1 MIDNKANHKQAF
13 GLDPSV
19 GHFELVKKY
28 LKVLSTQ
35 LTCPLIIVGLKQPQ
49 SFYIDTTIEKNGK
62 NKLGVVVK
70 R

>member
-28 LKVLSTQ
+28 LKVLS
-35 LTCPLIIVGLKQPQ
+35 
-49 SFYIDTTIEKNGK
+49 SFVYFSNYSRIKTASKFLYRHNY
-62 NKLGVVVK
+62 
-70 R
+70 